1 MRSTLSHLW
10 WEEAGQDLAEY
21 AQLLAI
27 IALSSIA
34 AMNSLA
40 QAVGKIFVS
49 AASNLNTST

>member
-1 MRSTLSHLW
+1 MRSLLSHVW
-10 WEEAGQDLAEY
+10 REEAGQDLAEY

-40 QAVGKIFVS
+40 RAVGNVFVG